1 MKSVVST
8 AFLFA
13 LALALV
19 QFAPAASRAGTLG
32 QIRANDNRMAA
43 GAFEHKTLHLS
54 LEARTGYWSPDGP
67 GRPSVMVQAFGE
79 TGKPLQIPGPLV
91 RVPAGTL
98 VAARIRNSLSGSTLV
113 LNGMTDRPASRDRPL
128 RIPSG
133 QERSVTFRLDA
144 PGTYYYWGSTTGATV
159 TTRIGAD
166 SQLVGAIVV
175 DRPHAAWNKETDRT
189 FVFSEWD
196 DVLDAKKNVD
206 FNYVVLAINGRR
218 YPATERLSYVR
229 GTRVTWHIVNA
240 SAEDHPLHLH
250 GFYFDVASHGDG
262 LHDVE
267 YAADGYRDRGVTE
280 LFPAG
285 ATATLAFDAARAG
298 NWMFHCHIAY
308 HIMRYLP
315 LNARAAVNEPAEDE
329 MDRHTAMGG
338 MILPFKVLPKA
349 TDVAEDPS
357 PVARRLALVAEPIP
371 DASPKTSAYRYE
383 VREGGKTLEGT
394 GNIGPALI
402 LTQGQMTAITIEN
415 RLDEP
420 TAVHWH
426 GIEQQNAYYDGV
438 PEYSGYGKKLE
449 PMIEPGGNFTA
460 QFAPPRAGTFIYHT
474 HMNDIWQL
482 RNGLSGAL
490 IVIPPGARFDPATD
504 HVVQITSTP
513 DLNDGVWFD
522 VDGTRTPAPITI
534 AAGVPNR
541 FRLINMTTFHPDL
554 IVSLASVNGTA
565 TWTPI
570 ARDGY
575 DIPASHRTARTAVQ
589 TITIGQTRDY
599 TFTAPAPGE
608 YRLLFWGFAGDQL
621 RATLPVHVVANAVA
635 KP

>member
-1 MKSVVST
+1 ML
-8 AFLFA
+8 ALL
-13 LALALV
+13 LALAGVL
-19 QFAPAASRAGTLG
+19 GTI
-32 QIRANDNRMAA
+32 QANDNRSAA
-43 GAFEHKTLHLS
+43 GTLAQKTLHLS
-54 LEARTGYWSPDGP
+54 LDARKGYWSPDGP
-67 GRPSVMVQAFGE
+67 GKPSVPVEAFGE
-79 TGKPLQIPGPLV
+79 SGKPLQIPGPTV

-98 VAARIRNSLSGSTLV
+98 VVARIRNSLPGTTLAID
-113 LNGMTDRPASRDRPL
+113 GMTNRPVQQDRPL
-128 RIPSG
+128 RVPFG

-144 PGTYYYWGSTTGATV
+144 PGTYYYWGSTTGTPLTARLGT
-159 TTRIGAD
+159 D

-175 DRPHAAWNKETDRT
+175 DDPHKPWNKETDRT

-229 GTRVTWHIVNA
+229 GTHVTWHIINA
-240 SAEDHPLHLH
+240 SPEDHPLHLH

-262 LHDVE
+262 LRDVE
-267 YAADGYRDRGVTE
+267 YPAGGYRERGVTE

-285 ATATLAFDAARAG
+285 GTATLAFDANRAG

-315 LNARAAVNEPAEDE
+315 LNSRGAVNEPTEDE
-329 MDRHTAMGG
+329 MDRRTAMGG
-338 MILPFKVLPKA
+338 MILRFKVVPKA
-349 TDVAEDPS
+349 TDVALDPP
-357 PVARRLALVAEPIP
+357 PVSRRITLVAEPVP
-371 DASPKTSAYRYE
+371 NALPKTSAYRYE
-383 VREGGKTLEGT
+383 IREGNDTLVGT
-394 GNIGPALI
+394 GNIGPAMI
-402 LTQGQMTAITIEN
+402 LTQGQMTAINVEN
-415 RLDEP
+415 RLNEP

-426 GIEQQNAYYDGV
+426 GIEQKDAYYDGV

-449 PMIEPGGNFTA
+449 PMIEPGANFTA
-460 QFAPPRAGTFIYHT
+460 RFAPPRAGTFIYHT

-482 RNGLSGAL
+482 RNGMSGAL
-490 IVIPPGARFDPATD
+490 IVMPPDTRFNPSTD
-504 HVVQITSTP
+504 HVVQMTSTP
-513 DLNDGVWFD
+513 DLDDGSWFD
-522 VDGTRTPAPITI
+522 VNGTRNPAAVTI

-541 FRLINMTTFHPDL
+541 FRFINMTTFHPDL
-554 IVSLASVNGTA
+554 IVSLASASGTA

-570 ARDGY
+570 ARDGA
-575 DIPASHRTARTAVQ
+575 DIPSQYRTARTAVQ

-608 YRLLFWGFAGDQL
+608 YRLMFWGFAGDEL
-621 RATLPVHVVANAVA
+621 RATLPIHVVGSTIA